1 MQNLSFVVDKK
12 PTRNGHK
19 TAICTVAI
27 FGDQS
32 LYCLSTDSCF
42 AYTVMPENQKCISE
56 MGESLLPKQA
66 TFSHKFYTVNECHR
80 ASKVTHLL

>member
-1 MQNLSFVVDKK
+1 MVIKRPFVLSQFLV
-12 PTRNGHK
+12 
-19 TAICTVAI
+19 I
-27 FGDQS
+27 S
-32 LYCLSTDSCF
+32 LYIVYPLILVLHIC
-42 AYTVMPENQKCISE
+42 TVMPENQKCISE